1 MINPDDLGDAGFTVG
16 GRRTGSVTFLP
27 EPERRRRQFTVIS
40 VDDHIVEPP
49 DMFEGRLPARFADR
63 APRVIEL
70 DDGTQFWEFEGK
82 RFPNIGFNA
91 VVGRPVMEATFEP
104 TRFDEMRRGAWDIHA
119 RMRDM
124 DIDGVYASLN
134 FPSALVGFSGQR
146 LQRETTDAALAL
158 AVVQANNDWH
168 LEEWA
173 GPYPDRIIPCQV
185 PYYLDP
191 QVGAEEIRRNAARGF
206 KAVSFTEAP
215 EKLGFPSLH
224 TGHWDPIMA
233 ACEET
238 ETVICL
244 HIGSASSL
252 PATAPDAPPDAI
264 GVLAFGFAMFSAVD
278 WLYSMIPVRFPGIK
292 IVMSEGGIAWVPGL
306 MDRLD
311 HVGKY
316 QDMYGTWTGIEP
328 SPSEV
333 FQRNFWHCALDDP
346 STFRLHDRIGIEHIL
361 MEADYPHL
369 DSSWP
374 DTQAV
379 LGEQVRTLAP
389 DEVRKVTWENAANL
403 FRHPVPA
410 AVIDDPDS
418 F

>member
-1 MINPDDLGDAGFTVG
+1 
-16 GRRTGSVTFLP
+16 
-27 EPERRRRQFTVIS
+27 
-40 VDDHIVEPP
+40 
-49 DMFEGRLPARFADR
+49 
-63 APRVIEL
+63 
-70 DDGTQFWEFEGK
+70 
-82 RFPNIGFNA
+82 
-91 VVGRPVMEATFEP
+91 
-104 TRFDEMRRGAWDIHA
+104 
-119 RMRDM
+119 
-124 DIDGVYASLN
+124 VYASLN

-146 LQRETTDAALAL
+146 LQRETPDPDLALAL
-158 AVVQANNDWH
+158 VRANNDWH
-168 LEEWA
+168 LEAWA

-191 QVGAEEIRRNAARGF
+191 AVGAAEIRRNAERGF

-238 ETVICL
+238 DTVICL

-252 PATAPDAPPDAI
+252 PATAPDAPPDTI

-311 HVGKY
+311 HVGRY

-328 SPSEV
+328 TPAEV

-346 STFRLHDRIGIEHIL
+346 STMRLHDRIGIDHIL

-379 LGEQVRTLAP
+379 LGEQVRDLRP
-389 DEVRKVTWENAANL
+389 DEIRKVTWENAATL

-410 AVIDDPDS
+410 AVVDDPES